1 MRDMDTSIIDLLCK
15 DQLKV
20 LLEIHSILMTRD
32 TNETALFQR
41 ICDRLIELRPY
52 RMVWVKKQA
61 AEGETTIVAEAAE
74 AVPQQKEIACGSGND
89 CLSSSNMPNYLP
101 EPAVISVEI
110 SSSLNLMPCKKPA
123 REFQAGSILS
133 QRLMVG
139 TQCIGVIS
147 VHTRDMDDDSQEQ
160 ALLHLLARD
169 ISFAIAMLRK
179 FAAIE
184 TAPKELTLAGAVFDS
199 ALEGIIITDDSGKI
213 LAANPSV
220 CLISGYDMMELVG
233 QTPAI
238 FKSGHHDRDFYAEM
252 WGRLKQI
259 GRWQGEIWNKRK
271 NGNVYPQW
279 LSISAVRNEL
289 LEEDHYI
296 AVLTDISEIKQA
308 EERLH
313 HLAFHD
319 ELTGL
324 PNRTL
329 FKKHLNQAIAH
340 AHRSGEK
347 LAVLFLDID
356 NFKFIN
362 DSLGHSEGDAL
373 LQAVAERLTHNI
385 REDDIVSRLGGDEF
399 TMLLEGINGEQG
411 AAAIAQKIMTAMSLP
426 VALGGQDLCITNSIG
441 ISLYPD
447 DGTTPEVLMKHAD
460 TAMYHAKSQGK
471 NNFQFYTDKMNIHA
485 TERLALERDLRAAL
499 NRGEFL
505 MYYQPQVAL
514 DDGKICGAEAL
525 LRWRRNDQ
533 MISPAEFIPATEES
547 GLIIPIGEW
556 VLQTV
561 CLQNKVWQTRGLPP
575 LRVAV
580 NLSTRQF
587 RQKGLAELIGSLLQD
602 IGLDPRCLELELTE
616 GAAMQ
621 NPEEAAAILK
631 ALKKTG
637 IRISI
642 DDFGTGYSSLSYLK
656 KFPLDTLKIDQSF
669 VRDITTDPNDAAIVQ
684 AVIAMAHGLGLK
696 VLAEGVETQ
705 EQAAFLRL
713 HKCDMAQG
721 YYFGRP
727 MPVDAFYELII
738 GSTETK
744 ARTRALQPL

>member
-1 MRDMDTSIIDLLCK
+1 MGDMDITITDLLRK
-15 DQLKV
+15 DLLKA

-32 TNETALFQR
+32 TNEAVLFQR
-41 ICDRLIELRPY
+41 ICDKLVELRPY
-52 RMVWVKKQA
+52 RRAWVKKQA
-61 AEGETTIVAEAAE
+61 AEGETTIVAAGEAT
-74 AVPQQKEIACGSGND
+74 PQQKDSAWGGG
-89 CLSSSNMPNYLP
+89 PGLP
-101 EPAVISVEI
+101 VISAEI
-110 SSSLNLMPCKKPA
+110 PRSLNLAPGEKPA
-123 REFQAGSILS
+123 GEFQAGSVLS
-133 QRLMVG
+133 KQLIVG

-147 VHTRDMDDDSQEQ
+147 VHTKDMDADSQEQ

-169 ISFAIAMLRK
+169 TGFAIAMLRG

-184 TAPKELTLAGAVFDS
+184 TAQKELKLAGAVFDN
-199 ALEGIIITDDSGKI
+199 ALEGIIITDDRGKI

-238 FKSGHHDRDFYAEM
+238 FKSGRHDLDFYTGM
-252 WGRLKQI
+252 WGLLKQT

-279 LSISAVRNEL
+279 LSISVVRNESQ
-289 LEEDHYI
+289 EENHYI
-296 AVLTDISEIKQA
+296 AVLTDISKIKQA

-340 AHRSGEK
+340 SHRNGER

-373 LQAVAERLTHNI
+373 LQAVAERLTRSI

-399 TMLLEGINGEQG
+399 TLLLKGINDEHG
-411 AAAIAQKIMTAMSLP
+411 AAAIAQKIMNATSHP
-426 VALGGQDLCITNSIG
+426 VALGAQDLCITSSIG
-441 ISLYPD
+441 ICLYPD
-447 DGTTPEVLMKHAD
+447 DGATPEVLMKHAD

-471 NNFQFYTDKMNIHA
+471 NNFQFYADKMNIHA

-499 NRGEFL
+499 TRGEFL
-505 MYYQPQVAL
+505 MHYQPQVTL

-525 LRWRRNDQ
+525 LRWQRNNQ
-533 MISPAEFIPATEES
+533 MISPAQFIPAAEES
-547 GLIIPIGEW
+547 GLIIPVGEW

-561 CLQNKVWQTRGLPP
+561 CMQNKVWQTRGFPP

-637 IRISI
+637 IHISI

-705 EQAAFLRL
+705 EQAAFLHL

-727 MPVDAFYELII
+727 MPAEAFYELIT
-738 GSTETK
+738 GSTEAK
-744 ARTRALQPL
+744 ALKNLEVA